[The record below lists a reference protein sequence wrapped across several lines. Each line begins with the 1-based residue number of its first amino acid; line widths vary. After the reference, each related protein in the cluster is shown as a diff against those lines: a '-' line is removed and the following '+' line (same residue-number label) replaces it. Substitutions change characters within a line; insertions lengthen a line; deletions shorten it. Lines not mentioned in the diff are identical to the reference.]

1 MVPVVAPSVSIV
13 VPVFN
18 EVPTIDRDS
27 FTPRIHALTELL
39 RPCDEIILVD
49 GGSSDASWRTLQ
61 ALAIHPQITA
71 IQSQKGRARQMNC
84 GAATAKGDILLFL
97 HADTVLNAAAWN
109 GFSQALQAR
118 GGQSVWGR
126 FNVRI
131 SGQSRWLP
139 VVAWFMNHRSRF
151 SKIATGDQA
160 LFASRLLFEK
170 VGGFPEQ
177 PLMED
182 IEWSKRLKQ
191 VAAPCFLPIDTPVM
205 TSGRRWDT
213 QGAWKTIL
221 LMWRF
226 RYQYWRGVPATELAR
241 QYADAREK
249 IPLTVAVFAKYPQ
262 AGRVKTRLEPMLGAE
277 QCAEFARY
285 LLLSTLDKLSGVNV
299 VLWTDG
305 GSDAQWGSLL
315 AGRQVTRCIQPEG
328 HLGVRMQ
335 TAVQTHLK
343 HSEVVVLL
351 GPDAVQFTVNDLRA
365 LEKAAKQHA
374 LAFVPAL
381 DGGYVALACTRC
393 VSSVFSGDIQW
404 GGAQV
409 AAQTREALDGLGIE
423 AKWFEAQLDID
434 EPEDLQQAVLQGCVP
449 EDWVERYPTG
459 KV

>member
-1 MVPVVAPSVSIV
+1 MVPVAAPSVSIV

-49 GGSSDASWRTLQ
+49 GGSSDASWQTLQ
-61 ALAIHPQITA
+61 SLAVHLQITA

-97 HADTVLNAAAWN
+97 HADSVLNAAAWN

-151 SKIATGDQA
+151 SKISTGDQA

-191 VAAPCFLPIDTPVM
+191 VAAPCFLPIDTPVI

-226 RYQYWRGVPATELAR
+226 RYQYWRGVPATEPGAAVCRCAR
-241 QYADAREK
+241 KDPFDRGCFCEVSTGRACK
-249 IPLTVAVFAKYPQ
+249 NQ
-262 AGRVKTRLEPMLGAE
+262 AGAYV
-277 QCAEFARY
+277 
-285 LLLSTLDKLSGVNV
+285 
-299 VLWTDG
+299 
-305 GSDAQWGSLL
+305 
-315 AGRQVTRCIQPEG
+315 GR
-328 HLGVRMQ
+328 
-335 TAVQTHLK
+335 
-343 HSEVVVLL
+343 
-351 GPDAVQFTVNDLRA
+351 
-365 LEKAAKQHA
+365 
-374 LAFVPAL
+374 
-381 DGGYVALACTRC
+381 
-393 VSSVFSGDIQW
+393 
-404 GGAQV
+404 
-409 AAQTREALDGLGIE
+409 
-423 AKWFEAQLDID
+423 
-434 EPEDLQQAVLQGCVP
+434 
-449 EDWVERYPTG
+449 
-459 KV
+459 